1 MSKKRSDFVVIQKC
15 QGQLTAEVTKS
26 HLESEGIP
34 VLLQPESIG
43 RVYGVI
49 SGGLGM
55 VRILVP
61 QEYAEEAKEI
71 IENISFPPDQ

>member
-1 MSKKRSDFVVIQKC
+1 MNKQPSDFVVIQRV
-15 QGQLTAEVTKS
+15 QGLSAEVTRS

-43 RVYGVI
+43 RLFGVV

-61 QEYAEEAKEI
+61 QEYVEEAKKI
-71 IENISFPPDQ
+71 IEDISFPPD

>member
-1 MSKKRSDFVVIQKC
+1 MNKKPSDFVVIQRV
-15 QGQLTAEVTKS
+15 QGLSAEVTRS

-34 VLLQPESIG
+34 VLLQTESIG
-43 RVYGVI
+43 RVYGVV

-61 QEYAEEAKEI
+61 QEYAEEAKKI
-71 IENISFPPDQ
+71 IEDISFPPDQ